1 MAILLHTMI
10 DFYQI
15 DMIRRWEVKKVGQTN
30 KNSRMECYCAHSAVQ
45 VHFYVARRNHILDS
59 NDEPRIR
66 HPAQKTVRTAFAS
79 LVCGPSQSAQKT
91 VRTAFASLVCGP
103 SQRRRLIATN
113 TGGTMY
119 LIVLPKTQGR
129 RESSAR
135 MSLP

>member
-1 MAILLHTMI
+1 MHTMI

-30 KNSRMECYCAHSAVQ
+30 KDSRMVTHSAVQ

-79 LVCGPSQSAQKT
+79 LVCGPSQ
-91 VRTAFASLVCGP
+91 
-103 SQRRRLIATN
+103 RRGLIATN

-119 LIVLPKTQGR
+119 LIVLPKTQGDMPQER
-129 RESSAR
+129 DVAQ
-135 MSLP
+135 